1 MEKSDPD
8 DYVGCTGIG
17 QGDTLLPPIAM
28 LRYMAAIANDG
39 KAVSFNEVNSLASQ
53 AGKALNLNI
62 TKNETQLLS
71 TETAAQLKK
80 LMRNNVKAQYGEYN
94 YKGLHLCAKS
104 GTAEVDKDTDHNT
117 AWFVGFMDDADHPYA
132 FVVGVEHGGSGSQ
145 TAGPIAGSVLRTL
158 VDKESK

>member
-1 MEKSDPD
+1 
-8 DYVGCTGIG
+8 
-17 QGDTLLPPIAM
+17 M

-53 AGKALNLNI
+53 AGKALNLNL

-117 AWFVGFMDDADHPYA
+117 AWFVGFMDDADYP
-132 FVVGVEHGGSGSQ
+132 VCLCGSGG
-145 TAGPIAGSVLRTL
+145 ARRLRL
-158 VDKESK
+158 ADGRSHCRLCAAHLGGQGE

>member
-1 MEKSDPD
+1 M
-8 DYVGCTGIG
+8 G
-17 QGDTLLPPIAM
+17 
-28 LRYMAAIANDG
+28 
-39 KAVSFNEVNSLASQ
+39 
-53 AGKALNLNI
+53 
-62 TKNETQLLS
+62 QLLS

-117 AWFVGFMDDADHPYA
+117 AWFVGFMDDTDHPYA
-132 FVVGVEHGGSGSQ
+132 FVVVVEHGGSGSQ